1 MKIALIHDHLNQFG
15 GAERVLLNMRVIWP
29 QSPIY
34 TLIYDEKKMG
44 KWFKDSQIVE
54 SFIKKLPASRKRFK
68 WYLPLMPAAFEQF
81 NLTQYDV
88 VLSSVSGLAKSVI
101 VNPEAFHICYCHTP
115 TRYLWSDTHTYTEEL
130 HQPWLVKK
138 LLPPLLTYLR
148 MCDYNAA
155 QRVDLFLANS
165 QFVARRIKKYYRR
178 EAQVLYPPVE
188 TSQFSISPEIDKYFL
203 IVSRLRPYKRVDI
216 AVRAFNKLGL
226 PLKIIGVGEE
236 AEHLKKIAKSNI
248 EFLGAVPDDL
258 RNQYYARA
266 RAFINPQE
274 EDFGITAVEAM
285 AAGRPVIAYRS
296 GGAVESVIDGKTG
309 SFFDEQSWEA
319 LADAVIRFD
328 EKQFDPQIIRAHAQ
342 KFDSQ
347 QFRTS
352 LQNIVNKEW
361 EKFYNYSRGYEH
373 RS

>member
-1 MKIALIHDHLNQFG
+1 MKLALVHDHLNQFG
-15 GAERVLLNMRVIWP
+15 GAERVLLNMQKNWP
-29 QSPIY
+29 DSPIY
-34 TLIYDEKKMG
+34 TLLYDEQALG
-44 KWFKDSQIVE
+44 KWFKNSKIHQ
-54 SFIKKLPASRKRFK
+54 SFISRLPGSRKRFK

-81 NLTQYDV
+81 NLSAYDV

-101 VNPEAFHICYCHTP
+101 LSPEALHICYCHTP

-155 QRVDLFLANS
+155 QRVDVWLANS
-165 QFVARRIKKYYRR
+165 HFVARRIKKYYRR

-188 TSQFSISPEIDKYFL
+188 VDQFSISPEVDNYYV
-203 IVSRLRPYKRVDI
+203 IVSRLRPYKRVDL

-236 AEHLKKIAKSNI
+236 TEHLQKMARSNI
-248 EFLGAVPDDL
+248 EFIGAVSDEM
-258 RNQYYARA
+258 RNKYLARA
-266 RAFINPQE
+266 RAFIFPQE
-274 EDFGITAVEAM
+274 EDFGITAVEAN
-285 AAGRPVIAYRS
+285 ACGRPVIAYRS
-296 GGAVESVIDGKTG
+296 GGAVESISEGKTG
-309 SFFDEQSWEA
+309 VFFAEQSWEA

-328 EKQFDPQIIRAHAQ
+328 HKQFDPQVIRDHAL
-342 KFDSQ
+342 
-347 QFRTS
+347 QFSSVNFRQR
-352 LQNIVNKEW
+352 LQEIVSREW
-361 EKFYNYSRGYEH
+361 EKFYNYTRGYEN